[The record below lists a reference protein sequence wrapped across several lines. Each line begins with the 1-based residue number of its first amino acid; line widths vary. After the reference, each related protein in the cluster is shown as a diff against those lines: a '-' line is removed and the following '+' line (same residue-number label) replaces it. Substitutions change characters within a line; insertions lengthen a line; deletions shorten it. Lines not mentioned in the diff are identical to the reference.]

1 MKKIKVAVLF
11 GGQSTEHD
19 VSCLSAVSVIKN
31 TDREKYEVNAVGITK
46 EGVWCP
52 IGDNAEAIKSG
63 EWKELA
69 KKYSGMAEGI
79 EAVSQADVIFP
90 VMHGIM
96 AEDGTI
102 QGLLELSRK
111 PYVGCGVL
119 ASAVCMDKVYTK
131 IVLDNAGIAQA
142 DYVAVARENLNDKE
156 SLEKTLQECG
166 EKLGY
171 PCFVKPSNSGSSVGV
186 YKANTEEELAVAL
199 KNAAEYDRKIL
210 VEEFIDGA
218 EIECAVLGNEK
229 PKAST
234 PGEILPSKEFY
245 DYEDKYLSGT
255 SAVRIPANITDEQKQ
270 KVRELAVNAFKALD
284 CAGLSRVDFFL
295 EKGTGRIL
303 LNEINT
309 LPGFTE
315 ISMYSKMWAHDGMD
329 FKSLVTEL
337 IGLAFENFERN
348 KRII

>member
-31 TDREKYEVNAVGITK
+31 TDREKFEVNAVGITK
-46 EGVWCP
+46 DGVWCP
-52 IGDNAEAIKSG
+52 IGDRADMISGG
-63 EWKELA
+63 EWRQEA
-69 KKYSGMAEGI
+69 EKYKGMSAGL
-79 EAVSQADVIFP
+79 EAVSECDVVFP

-102 QGLLELSRK
+102 QGVLELLRK

-119 ASAVCMDKVYTK
+119 ADAVCMDKVYTK
-131 IVLDNAGIAQA
+131 IVLENAGIPQA
-142 DYVAVARENLNDKE
+142 ECVYVTRLEIEECLDEKV
-156 SLEKTLQECG
+156 SLCG

-186 YKANTEEELAVAL
+186 YKASSPEELAVAL
-199 KNAAEYDRKIL
+199 KAASKYDRKVL

-229 PKAST
+229 PQAST

-255 SAVRIPANITDEQKQ
+255 SAVRIPAKITEEQKET
-270 KVRELAVNAFKALD
+270 VRTLAVKAFKALD

-315 ISMYSKMWAHDGMD
+315 ISMYSKMWAYDGVD
-329 FKSLVTEL
+329 FKTLVTRL
-337 IGLAFENFERN
+337 IDLAFENFERN